1 MSGIFPIVQPEAA
14 EAEPQRL
21 PLCKEAAW
29 DFERGTPVFS
39 GGKPLAVAGA
49 EAVKV
54 WIWKALMTA
63 RFHFSVY
70 SWDYGSEVESLIGK
84 PFTPAVK
91 RSEAARYVR
100 EALQIN
106 PYIRAVRQVDV
117 TFQNDD
123 LTICCE
129 AETVYG
135 KVRVD
140 V

>member
-14 EAEPQRL
+14 AEPRRL

-29 DFERGTPVFS
+29 DFETGTPLFS
-39 GGKPLAVAGA
+39 GGKPLVVSGA

-54 WIWKALMTA
+54 WIWKTLMTA

-84 PFTPAVK
+84 SFTPAVK
-91 RSEAARYVR
+91 RSAAARYVR

-106 PYIRAVRQVDV
+106 PYIRAVRQADV
-117 TFQNDD
+117 TFQGDD
-123 LTICCE
+123 LTISCE
-129 AETVYG
+129 VETIYGEVKVY
-135 KVRVD
+135 V
-140 V
+140 

>member
-14 EAEPQRL
+14 ETEPQRL

-39 GGKPLAVAGA
+39 GGKPLAVTGA

-70 SWDYGSEVESLIGK
+70 SRDYGSEVESLIGK

-106 PYIRAVRQVDV
+106 PYIRAVRQAEV
-117 TFQNDD
+117 TFQGDD
-123 LTICCE
+123 LTIRCE
-129 AETVYG
+129 TETIYG